1 MRRYVQ
7 SGLAVEVVLA
17 LAVWAFTDLHVQA
30 QDAPTAPPD
39 AGTDVP
45 VIDEQEPVSAAPA
58 DAPVVIEDQTPV
70 VAAPA
75 PAAATTAAGSDAPA
89 MIVTGERINES
100 QRLVQ
105 SAESVQVVDTTRA
118 QQQSADL
125 GEVLAR
131 VQGVGVRREGGLGSN
146 VRFSLNG
153 LTDDQVRFFLDG
165 VPLDQAGFPFGIANV
180 PVNLIERVEI
190 FRGVVPVRFGADA
203 LGGAVN
209 LVTPDVRQNYIG
221 GSYQVGS
228 FGTHRV
234 TVDGRYH
241 DPTSGWVFGHTAFL
255 DVAKNNYKVR
265 VELPQ
270 RDGSLAQRDVHRFH
284 DAYRAYGVKFEGGLV
299 DRSWAKRLLLS
310 GYVSS
315 FDKEL
320 QNNLWMTGAPY
331 GEATYRQDVYG
342 ATARYDVNIGRRVN
356 ISSIANYSYSTYG
369 LRDQSQYIYDWTG
382 RRVLAKPTRAE
393 WGEIQNGPTDQ
404 VLTQHSFFGRI
415 LAGWDIATDHSLRLS
430 LRPAYVARSGD
441 NRIELE
447 QGATDPLNAQNGLFT
462 MVAGLEYQVNF
473 LDDVIE
479 NILFVKD
486 YIYQADVERDV
497 GAGAGLR
504 GQRVDDHTQGFG
516 DAIRVRASEWLDV
529 KLAYEYATRL
539 PRADE
544 VLGNGG
550 LVLANVELQPEVS
563 HNVNLGPHL
572 AVKRTPIGNLSY
584 DLNVFLRDV
593 DRLILLGG
601 LGRSSKYENVYGAR
615 AIGLENA
622 LSWSAPSG
630 IVSLDGTFT
639 WQDFR
644 NTSSTGA
651 YASTDGDRVPNRP
664 YMFGSWAARL
674 RFDDVVVDTDSIE
687 PFYVGRYVHGFFV
700 SWESLG
706 LRESKLSVPDQ
717 VTHDIGVSWTF
728 ENEVARTTA
737 TLEVQNVTDARV
749 YDNFGVQRPGRAF
762 YAKLTATFR

>member
-1 MRRYVQ
+1 VRCYVQ
-7 SGLAVEVVLA
+7 HGLAVEAVLA
-17 LAVWAFTDLHVQA
+17 LAVWAASDQRVQA
-30 QDAPTAPPD
+30 QAAEEPD
-39 AGTDVP
+39 AGADVP
-45 VIDEQEPVSAAPA
+45 VIEVEEPVSAEAP
-58 DAPVVIEDQTPV
+58 PI
-70 VAAPA
+70 VAKPA
-75 PAAATTAAGSDAPA
+75 PLGAANSDAPA
-89 MIVTGERINES
+89 MIVTGQRANES

-105 SAESVQVVDTTRA
+105 SAEAVQVVDTTRA
-118 QQQSADL
+118 QTQSSDL

-131 VQGVGVRREGGLGSN
+131 VQGVGVRREGGLGST
-146 VRFSLNG
+146 VRFTLNG

-180 PVNLIERVEI
+180 PVNLVERVEI
-190 FRGVVPVRFGADA
+190 YRGVVPVRFGADA

-241 DPTSGWVFGHTAFL
+241 NPANGWVFGHSAFL
-255 DVAKNNYKVR
+255 DIAKNNYKVR

-270 RDGSLAQRDVHRFH
+270 RDGSLAPRDVTRFH
-284 DAYRAYGVKFEGGLV
+284 DAYRAYGVKLEGGLV

-320 QNNLWMTGAPY
+320 QHNLWMTGAPY

-342 ATARYDVNIGRRVN
+342 ATARYDLNLGSRVKL
-356 ISSIANYSYSTYG
+356 SSVANYSYTTYG
-369 LRDQSQYIYDWTG
+369 LRDQSQYIYDWNG
-382 RRVLAKPTRAE
+382 QRLLAKPSRRE
-393 WGEIQNGPTDQ
+393 WGEIADAPTDQ
-404 VLTQHSFFGRI
+404 VLTQHTFFGRI
-415 LAGWDIATDHSLRLS
+415 LASWDIASEHAVRLS
-430 LRPAYVARSGD
+430 VRPGYVARSGD

-447 QGATDPLNAQNGLFT
+447 QGAVDPLNASNGLFSL
-462 MVAGLEYQVNF
+462 VAGIEYQVNF

-479 NILFVKD
+479 NIVFVKD
-486 YIYQADVERDV
+486 YVYSADVERDV

-504 GQRVDDHTQGFG
+504 GQSVNDHRLGFG
-516 DAIRVRASEWLDV
+516 DLLRVRATEWLDV

-550 LVLANVELQPEVS
+550 LILANVELEPEVS
-563 HNVNLGPHL
+563 HNVNVGPHL
-572 AVKRTPIGNLSY
+572 SVKRTPIGNLVY
-584 DLNVFLRDV
+584 DLNLFLRDV

-601 LGRSSKYENVYGAR
+601 RGRSSQYDNVYGAR
-615 AIGLENA
+615 SLGLENA

-639 WQDFR
+639 WQDLR
-644 NTSSTGA
+644 NTSSTGE
-651 YASTDGDRVPNRP
+651 YADTEGDRVPNRP
-664 YMFGSWAARL
+664 YLFGSWGARVRL
-674 RFDDVVVDTDSIE
+674 DDVIVKTDAIE

-728 ENEVARTTA
+728 ENEVARTSA

-749 YDNFGVQRPGRAF
+749 YDNLGVQRPGRAF
-762 YAKLTATFR
+762 YAKVTATFR